1 MHTLKYR
8 LHTLIKRVEYQIDNV
23 LVYAVYAKTKLFL
36 SEPLQDL
43 LLARVMMAQVPRIT
57 LRKGQA
63 QKLSF
68 GAWPQRE
75 VFGGER
81 EKDREK
87 FFISGKKS

>member
-1 MHTLKYR
+1 M
-8 LHTLIKRVEYQIDNV
+8 QCMQ
-23 LVYAVYAKTKLFL
+23 KLNFFL

-75 VFGGER
+75 EMLKMRGFVLNFLA
-81 EKDREK
+81 
-87 FFISGKKS
+87 I

>member
-1 MHTLKYR
+1 MLHTLKYR
-8 LHTLIKRVEYQIDNV
+8 LHTLIKRIEYQIDNV

-75 VFGGER
+75 KMLKMRGFVLNFLA
-81 EKDREK
+81 
-87 FFISGKKS
+87 I